1 MVGGPGRA
9 LSGALAMVEVNLVHW
24 WRAIMEV
31 ERVKAEGE
39 KQEVEQANNL
49 GSTFCESFLTLQPD
63 KYLYS
68 IKMEK

>member
-1 MVGGPGRA
+1 
-9 LSGALAMVEVNLVHW
+9 
-24 WRAIMEV
+24 MEV

-49 GSTFCESFLTLQPD
+49 GSILCESFWTIQPD